1 MIYSGA
7 LDHDVSDEAVK
18 VGIGANDIGISFT
31 GAISTGSRGT
41 WIEVQTQGLLV
52 LFGRSHN
59 KLIVA
64 LEERI
69 ITTP

>member
-1 MIYSGA
+1 MIYSGT
-7 LDHDVSDEAVK
+7 LDHDVGDEAVK
-18 VGIGANDIGISFT
+18 VGEGADLIGISFT

-41 WIEVQTQGLLV
+41 WVEGQTQGLPV
-52 LFGRSHN
+52 LLGRSHS

-69 ITTP
+69 FTTP